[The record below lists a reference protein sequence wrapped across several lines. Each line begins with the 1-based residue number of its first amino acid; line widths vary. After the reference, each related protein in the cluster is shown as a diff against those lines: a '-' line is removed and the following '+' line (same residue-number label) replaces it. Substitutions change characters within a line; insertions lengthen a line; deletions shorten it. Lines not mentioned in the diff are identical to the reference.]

1 MSNLT
6 ERANYLKGLADG
18 LQLNTEKSSTRL
30 LLEVIDLLSDME
42 GRLLGGV
49 L

>member
-30 LLEVIDLLSDME
+30 LLEVIDSLYPEKPAD
-42 GRLLGGV
+42 GRS
-49 L
+49 